1 MRHFDFQV
9 VNVHNPVKERAYI
22 SKLHDD
28 MFVRISEAD
37 WSCI

>member
-37 WSCI
+37 WSYI